1 LLDLA
6 AHQFSGGKVSF
17 DANGTWARRGQPDEE
32 LIQRWLQE
40 PYLQQTPPKS
50 TGRELFGRLDL
61 AQRLAAMQTRDHG
74 PNPQPNPANALATLT
89 AFSAAVIGQDLAK
102 GPPVQELLVAGG
114 GCRNGLL
121 MEELQRRCRG
131 TRVRPLA
138 ELGIGDSDRE
148 ALAFALLA
156 WWHALGH
163 PGNLP
168 SVTGASR
175 PAVLGVCVKP
185 A

>member
-1 LLDLA
+1 
-6 AHQFSGGKVSF
+6 
-17 DANGTWARRGQPDEE
+17 
-32 LIQRWLQE
+32 
-40 PYLQQTPPKS
+40 
-50 TGRELFGRLDL
+50 
-61 AQRLAAMQTRDHG
+61 MQTRAQE
-74 PNPQPNPANALATLT
+74 PNQQSSQQPNPANALATLT
-89 AFSAAVIGQDLAK
+89 AFSAAVIGQDLSK

-121 MEELQRRCRG
+121 MDELQRRCRG

-163 PGNLP
+163 AGNLP

-175 PAVLGVCVKP
+175 PAVLGVCVNP

>member
-1 LLDLA
+1 
-6 AHQFSGGKVSF
+6 
-17 DANGTWARRGQPDEE
+17 
-32 LIQRWLQE
+32 
-40 PYLQQTPPKS
+40 
-50 TGRELFGRLDL
+50 
-61 AQRLAAMQTRDHG
+61 
-74 PNPQPNPANALATLT
+74 
-89 AFSAAVIGQDLAK
+89 
-102 GPPVQELLVAGG
+102 VAGG

-138 ELGIGDSDRE
+138 DLGIGDSDRE

-156 WWHALGH
+156 WWHALRH

-175 PAVLGVCVKP
+175 PAVLGVCANP